1 MSTKLELFEKARES
15 QKRKKLAEGYSDR
28 AAESST
34 KLAKQYCDMVSVK
47 AAEGSM
53 SYFFDMSDQN
63 VATINLVS
71 MMMKEELGDVLILV
85 SPRGIEAN
93 WKMSE

>member
-1 MSTKLELFEKARES
+1 
-15 QKRKKLAEGYSDR
+15 
-28 AAESST
+28 
-34 KLAKQYCDMVSVK
+34 
-47 AAEGSM
+47 M